1 MNEET
6 KTILKYIRDATN
18 VNKKYFAEQGR
29 RRNERYKSSRQKAK
43 DEFYGNKNIN
53 YCKYVGLLFLIQ
65 LSSLWWYDY
74 CYWRIG

>member
-18 VNKKYFAEQGR
+18 VNKKYFAEQER
-29 RRNERYKSSRQKAK
+29 RRNERYKRSRQKVR

-53 YCKYVGLLFLIQ
+53 YRKHV
-65 LSSLWWYDY
+65 SL
-74 CYWRIG
+74 